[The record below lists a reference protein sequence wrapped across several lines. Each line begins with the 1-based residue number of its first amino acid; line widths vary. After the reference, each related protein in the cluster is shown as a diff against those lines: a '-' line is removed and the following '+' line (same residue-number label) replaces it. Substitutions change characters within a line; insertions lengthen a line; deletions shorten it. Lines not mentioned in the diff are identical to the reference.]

1 MFIAP
6 QFRDPQ
12 YWHERAEEARRMAG
26 RMIDERAKQTMLRVA
41 EEYDEFATREAV
53 HTIEELAISR
63 VIDETKGS

>member
-12 YWHERAEEARRMAG
+12 YWHERAEEAR